1 MPTNHLILCH
11 PLLLLLS
18 IFPSIRVLSNESVLH
33 IRWLKYWSFSF
44 GISPSNEYSG
54 LISFRMDLLDL
65 LAVQG
70 TLKSLLQQESEELTV
85 PLSQALWWLP
95 QMHEFLAP
103 HNASWSRSHH
113 FPILQMGTLKPP
125 KSDATC
131 PSYGAEWIPSYTLIP
146 SSSPHLFVI
155 FLGSCARV
163 LLAKCGV
170 LMQKEPIRNQSILLE
185 LCTKEAKFSFLAELP
200 RRQEKSKSDAELH
213 PWPGQGCGRDGSLL
227 K

>member
-1 MPTNHLILCH
+1 MSS
-11 PLLLLLS
+11 LLLTMAS
-18 IFPSIRVLSNESVLH
+18 C
-33 IRWLKYWSFSF
+33 
-44 GISPSNEYSG
+44 
-54 LISFRMDLLDL
+54 
-65 LAVQG
+65 
-70 TLKSLLQQESEELTV
+70 
-85 PLSQALWWLP
+85 SQ
-95 QMHEFLAP
+95 
-103 HNASWSRSHH
+103 SHH

-155 FLGSCARV
+155 FLGSCAGV

-170 LMQKEPIRNQSILLE
+170 LMQKEPIRNQSIILE

-200 RRQEKSKSDAELH
+200 RRQKKSISDAELH

-227 K
+227 KQGGTQPQPRI